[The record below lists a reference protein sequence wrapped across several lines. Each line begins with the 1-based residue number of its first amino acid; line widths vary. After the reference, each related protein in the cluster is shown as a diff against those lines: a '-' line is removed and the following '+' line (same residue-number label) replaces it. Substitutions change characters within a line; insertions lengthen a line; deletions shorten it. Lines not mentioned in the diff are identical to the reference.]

1 MKVIISM
8 SGLSSR
14 FSNAGYTIPKFMI
27 DIDGKKVIEH
37 IIDLY
42 PVDSDFLFII
52 NDKHAEDT
60 DIVNLLESGVDRKDI
75 VVIPRHKKGPV
86 FSIQNFEDYIND
98 EEQTLKREQQLK
110 FMVDQYLTL
119 GLDIDD
125 IIGALKINKSTSEGQ
140 QTIQTLVN
148 ILNNRHDAYELTKT
162 DISNFRKFLSKRK
175 TIDTNQL
182 LDQLNELFFKF
193 DRTKIDKDK

>member
-42 PVDSDFLFII
+42 PKDSDFLFII

-60 DIVNLLESGVDRKDI
+60 DIINLLENGVD
-75 VVIPRHKKGPV
+75 KKKNETSFYPSSKKLAG
-86 FSIQNFEDYIND
+86 DK
-98 EEQTLKREQQLK
+98 KRSLC
-110 FMVDQYLTL
+110 
-119 GLDIDD
+119 
-125 IIGALKINKSTSEGQ
+125 
-140 QTIQTLVN
+140 
-148 ILNNRHDAYELTKT
+148 
-162 DISNFRKFLSKRK
+162 
-175 TIDTNQL
+175 
-182 LDQLNELFFKF
+182 
-193 DRTKIDKDK
+193 

>member
-1 MKVIISM
+1 MHYYSPGNTSVKKSCI
-8 SGLSSR
+8 SGLDEGVI
-14 FSNAGYTIPKFMI
+14 AATP
-27 DIDGKKVIEH
+27 GK
-37 IIDLY
+37 
-42 PVDSDFLFII
+42 DSDI
-52 NDKHAEDT
+52 NNKDVEDA
-60 DIVNLLESGVDRKDI
+60 
-75 VVIPRHKKGPV
+75 
-86 FSIQNFEDYIND
+86 YIND

>member
-42 PVDSDFLFII
+42 PKDSDFLFII

-60 DIVNLLESGVDRKDI
+60 DIINLLENGVDKKNI

-98 EEQTLKREQQLK
+98 EEQVVINYCDFSMYWITMILKN
-110 FMVDQYLTL
+110 M
-119 GLDIDD
+119 
-125 IIGALKINKSTSEGQ
+125 
-140 QTIQTLVN
+140 
-148 ILNNRHDAYELTKT
+148 
-162 DISNFRKFLSKRK
+162 
-175 TIDTNQL
+175 
-182 LDQLNELFFKF
+182 
-193 DRTKIDKDK
+193 

>member
-14 FSNAGYTIPKFMI
+14 FCNAGYTIPKFMI

-42 PVDSDFLFII
+42 PKDSDFLFII

-60 DIVNLLESGVDRKDI
+60 DIVNLLEGSVDKKDI

-86 FSIQNFEDYIND
+86 FSIQNFEDYIDDDEQVVINYCDFSMYWDYND
-98 EEQTLKREQQLK
+98 FEKYVNETECDGCVVCYTGFHPHMLGSDNYAFCRTDGLEIRA
-110 FMVDQYLTL
+110 VSYTHLTL
-119 GLDIDD
+119 P
-125 IIGALKINKSTSEGQ
+125 T
-140 QTIQTLVN
+140 
-148 ILNNRHDAYELTKT
+148 NREV
-162 DISNFRKFLSKRK
+162 
-175 TIDTNQL
+175 
-182 LDQLNELFFKF
+182 
-193 DRTKIDKDK
+193 